1 MFSLPAAAKT
11 PWHGVAARTIR
22 GRRWG
27 RWVPWGGGVGW
38 FGKALGLASKDSAPE
53 KSLKGAKMSVVVRS
67 QKADG
72 FAHRLGPARPADS
85 MNVILGMAGEVVV
98 NHVGN
103 AFHIDAPG
111 GDIGGHQDPDPA

>member
-11 PWHGVAARTIR
+11 PWHGVAARTVR

-27 RWVPWGGGVGW
+27 RWVPWGGRVGRL
-38 FGKALGLASKDSAPE
+38 GKALGLASKDSAPE

-72 FAHRLGPARPADS
+72 LAHRLGPPRSADS
-85 MNVILGMAGEVVV
+85 MNVILGMAGKVVV